1 MRVKKVAFWSGD
13 KEAYHTV
20 STRLKAAIKEPQ
32 RSTRLKAGIKEP
44 QRRYEQRR
52 ERDLK
57 TRSKEMW

>member
-20 STRLKAAIKEPQ
+20 STRLKTAIKEPQ

-52 ERDLK
+52 ERDL
-57 TRSKEMW
+57 